1 MPLLVCMSLFFT
13 CLILIFL
20 SFFCELLVHVCCG
33 LGLWLLHGLKNRH
46 ELVLLDG
53 DHRHSGLCPR
63 TEYKGQPDLPE
74 IRTGVSASIYH
85 LHSLAFLC
93 ILNFPFLCFLGA
105 SLVSHSSLFWIWLA
119 MSLRSALLEHD
130 LSIQVPVTI

>member
-20 SFFCELLVHVCCG
+20 SFFCELLVHVSCG

-46 ELVLLDG
+46 GVIGWRSQDLWFMSKNRIQRTARPPRDKNWSVCFLLSSALSCFSL
-53 DHRHSGLCPR
+53 H
-63 TEYKGQPDLPE
+63 TE
-74 IRTGVSASIYH
+74 
-85 LHSLAFLC
+85 
-93 ILNFPFLCFLGA
+93 FPFLCFLEA